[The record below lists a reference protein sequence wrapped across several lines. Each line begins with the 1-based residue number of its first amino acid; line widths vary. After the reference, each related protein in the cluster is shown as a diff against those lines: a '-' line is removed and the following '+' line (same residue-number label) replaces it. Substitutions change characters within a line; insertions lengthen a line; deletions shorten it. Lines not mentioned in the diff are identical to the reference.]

1 MAVSNPRLLAG
12 ILFVTCIGLSA
23 ATRAEEPEPNE
34 AESDQ
39 ASVEQA
45 RKLDTEEALSALKRM
60 SDFLAGHER
69 FAWEGE
75 IGWDTLQANG
85 QRLEFGGTRKV
96 TVRRPD
102 RFRMDARNRDG
113 RTTAIIFDGE
123 RISMDFPQQGA
134 YASVES
140 PSMIDE
146 ALDYLAGGLETPMPL
161 SELIRRDLYAAVG
174 DSIDYGV
181 VVGDETL
188 AGKECTH
195 VAFRTSDR
203 DIQAWIEQGER
214 PLPVRIVITYSADE
228 GTPQFW
234 AQFLRWDLGV
244 EAPDELFTY
253 VPPEG
258 AERLDFLAGPA
269 PPVTEEAR

>member
-1 MAVSNPRLLAG
+1 MFAACVGFS
-12 ILFVTCIGLSA
+12 V
-23 ATRAEEPEPNE
+23 ATRAEEPEANE
-34 AESDQ
+34 VGSDQ

-69 FAWEGE
+69 FAWEAE

-113 RTTAIIFDGE
+113 RTTSIIFDGE
-123 RISMDFPQQGA
+123 RISMDFPQHDA
-134 YASVES
+134 YASVEK
-140 PSMIDE
+140 PAQIDE
-146 ALDYLAGGLETPMPL
+146 ALDYLTGGLETPMPL
-161 SELIRRDLYAAVG
+161 SELIRSDMYAAVS
-174 DSIDYGV
+174 DSLDYGL

-203 DIQAWIEQGER
+203 DIQVWIEQGER
-214 PLPVRIVITYSADE
+214 PLPVRMVITYSADE

-269 PPVTEEAR
+269 ASVAEEAP